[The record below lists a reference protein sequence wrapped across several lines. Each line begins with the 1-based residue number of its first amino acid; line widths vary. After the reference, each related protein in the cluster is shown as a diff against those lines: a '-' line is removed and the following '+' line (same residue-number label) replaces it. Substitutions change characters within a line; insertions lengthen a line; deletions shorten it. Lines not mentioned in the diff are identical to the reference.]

1 MALLIVFEGV
11 EGSGKT
17 TQTQLLLERL
27 QGISSPAITTREPGG
42 TSSGELIRNLI
53 LEREDLTPIAEL
65 YLFNAA
71 RSLLVE
77 QLVMPTLKKG
87 IHVIMDR
94 FIYSTV
100 AYQSYG
106 REIPLQVVE
115 TVNEIA
121 SHHIQPDIVILL
133 DMPPEKALNR
143 RPDPQDRF
151 ERQALDFHTKIR
163 EGYLKMA
170 QTNPKNWIVLPAD
183 LPADQIA
190 SIIWERVEGL
200 IRN

>member
-163 EGYLKMA
+163 EGYLEMA
-170 QTNPKNWIVLPAD
+170 QTNPKNWIVIPAD
-183 LPADQIA
+183 LTPDQIA

>member
-170 QTNPKNWIVLPAD
+170 QTNPKNWIVIPAD
-183 LPADQIA
+183 LPPDQIA

>member
-17 TQTQLLLERL
+17 TQAQILWNKL
-27 QGISSPAITTREPGG
+27 QSVNSPAITTREPGG

-53 LEREDLTPIAEL
+53 LEQEDLTPISEL

-71 RSLLVE
+71 RSLLIE
-77 QLVMPTLKKG
+77 QLVIPTLKEG

-106 REIPLQVVE
+106 RAIPLRTVQ

-121 SHHIQPDIVILL
+121 SHHLQPDIVILL
-133 DMPPEKALNR
+133 DMPPEKALTR
-143 RPDPQDRF
+143 RQDPQDRF
-151 ERQALDFHTKIR
+151 EREAIKFHTKIR
-163 EGYLKMA
+163 EGYLTMA
-170 QTNPKNWIVLPAD
+170 REYQQTWIVIPAD
-183 LPADQIA
+183 LELNQIA
-190 SIIWERVEGL
+190 DIVWEKVKTL
-200 IRN
+200 IKN

>member
-27 QGISSPAITTREPGG
+27 QGINSPAITTREPGG
-42 TSSGELIRNLI
+42 TPSGELIRNLI

-77 QLVMPTLKKG
+77 QLVIPTLEKG

-115 TVNEIA
+115 TVNDIA
-121 SHHIQPDIVILL
+121 SHHIQPDIVVLL

-163 EGYLKMA
+163 GGYLKMA
-170 QTNPKNWIVLPAD
+170 QTNPKNWIVVPAD
-183 LPADQIA
+183 LAPDQIA
-190 SIIWERVEGL
+190 SIIWEKVEGL